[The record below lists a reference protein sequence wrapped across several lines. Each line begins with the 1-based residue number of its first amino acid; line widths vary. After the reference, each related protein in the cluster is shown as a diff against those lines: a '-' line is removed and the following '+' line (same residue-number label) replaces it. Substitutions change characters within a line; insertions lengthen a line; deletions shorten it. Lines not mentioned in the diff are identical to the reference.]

1 MGTIKSSREI
11 DAIFREA
18 RRVTNPLFIVLVAPT
33 PEGRGRSGR
42 VAFIAGRK
50 LGGAVWRN
58 RAKRVMRET
67 ARRAGGPWAGYDA
80 LLIARRETGDARP
93 DDLYAA
99 LLSLLARAGV
109 TR

>member
-1 MGTIKSSREI
+1 M
-11 DAIFREA
+11 
-18 RRVTNPLFIVLVAPT
+18 
-33 PEGRGRSGR
+33 
-42 VAFIAGRK
+42 
-50 LGGAVWRN
+50 WRN